1 MPCDA
6 DEEYTN
12 ITSSSAS
19 FYSYT
24 HHRLFLSPPFTT
36 SSYNHDPHPPSSSL
50 QVRKRALKKQRMKA
64 KNKGF
69 LDGMMEGGESI
80 ASGVSSGLSGL
91 VSRPIEEAQ
100 KSGASGFFKGVGLG
114 LLGAVVKPLMGVTD
128 GVSAVANGIS
138 NQVTN
143 EVVYTQV
150 RPVRALDRIDSS
162 RDVLA
167 IKCMNVKAAY
177 AKEFV
182 VKRAKAQAYD
192 DQFLSY
198 VVINEE
204 TDESIILSETYIYW
218 RKERSLWGRT
228 WSNVSHCL
236 FNGDAVSIVL
246 YITNNGFGEVVH
258 VPCYSREVAITVYDV
273 LARNSYRMGNPRYV
287 TLHPT
292 PYLLYILHS
301 DS

>member
-1 MPCDA
+1 MGQGFA
-6 DEEYTN
+6 ASA
-12 ITSSSAS
+12 TSV
-19 FYSYT
+19 
-24 HHRLFLSPPFTT
+24 H
-36 SSYNHDPHPPSSSL
+36 
-50 QVRKRALKKQRMKA
+50 
-64 KNKGF
+64 
-69 LDGMMEGGESI
+69 
-80 ASGVSSGLSGL
+80 
-91 VSRPIEEAQ
+91 
-100 KSGASGFFKGVGLG
+100 KSVEH
-114 LLGAVVKPLMGVTD
+114 TY
-128 GVSAVANGIS
+128 
-138 NQVTN
+138 TN

-204 TDESIILSETYIYW
+204 TDESIILSDTYVYW